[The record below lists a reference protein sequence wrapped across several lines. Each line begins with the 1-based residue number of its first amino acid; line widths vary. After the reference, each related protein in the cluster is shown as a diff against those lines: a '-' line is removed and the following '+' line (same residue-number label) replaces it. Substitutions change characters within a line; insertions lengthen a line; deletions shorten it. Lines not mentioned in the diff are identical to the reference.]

1 MVRSLLSLAIVSP
14 VALATE
20 ANPIR
25 KVVTMLQNLEAKVQS
40 EGAKE
45 KELHDKYM
53 CYCKNAGGSL
63 AKSIADAEAKGP
75 ELASAIEEGIGKLAQ
90 LKEDLKNHQNDRAA
104 AKSAMASATALREK
118 ENAAFEAT
126 KTDLETNLA
135 ALAKATKAIEE
146 GMGGAF
152 LQTEAASALKSFVMG
167 KNNMYEADRNDVLSF
182 LSGSSDYAP
191 ASGQITGILKTMN
204 DEMTAD
210 LNEAVTAEAAAV
222 SAYEE
227 LMAAKKKEIEA
238 LTGMIE
244 DKLVRVGDLGVEIQQ
259 MKNDAGDTAEGLVDD
274 KKFLEDLDKNCA
286 TKQKLF
292 DENVKYRG
300 QELEALADTIKMLN
314 DDDALELFKK
324 TLPGASSFM
333 ELKVSSESMKAQALA
348 LIQEVQRN
356 NKRRPELDFISLALR
371 GKKIGFEKVIGMIDD
386 LVAELKK
393 EQTDDDNKKEYCDVQ
408 FDLADDKKK
417 ALEKTVADLE
427 TAITEAKE
435 NIQTTKEEIDALE
448 DGIRALDK
456 SVAEATEQRKEEN
469 EDYKALMAGNAAA
482 KELIGFAKNRLNKFY
497 NPKLYKPPAAMAQI
511 RSHNG
516 DAPPPPPEAVE
527 AYSKK
532 GEESNGIIAMM
543 DALSAD
549 LEKEMTEAEATE
561 KDAQG
566 DYEQFMA
573 DSANKRAEDS
583 KTLTDKEGALA
594 DLGSMLESQ
603 TSEKTSTENT
613 LKATN
618 EYIASLHAECDW
630 LVKYFDMRKEA
641 RANEIDALEKAKA
654 VLSGADFSLV
664 QTKGRHFLRKQ

>member
-1 MVRSLLSLAIVSP
+1 MVRSLLSLAIAAP

-25 KVVTMLQNLEAKVQS
+25 KVVTMLQNLEAKVQG
-40 EGAKE
+40 EGEKE

-53 CYCKNAGGSL
+53 CYCKNSGGTL
-63 AKSIADAEAKGP
+63 AKSISDAETKGP
-75 ELASAIEEGIGKLAQ
+75 ELVSAIEEGIGKLAQ
-90 LKEDLKNHQNDRAA
+90 LKDDLKAHQSDRAA
-104 AKSAMASATALREK
+104 AKAAMATATALREK

-126 KTDLETNLA
+126 KTELDTNLA
-135 ALAKATKAIEE
+135 GVAKATAAIEK
-146 GMGGAF
+146 GAGGAF

-182 LSGSSDYAP
+182 LSASTDYAP
-191 ASGQITGILKTMN
+191 ASGQIIGILKTMS

-210 LNEAVTAEAAAV
+210 LNSATSDETSAVAAF
-222 SAYEE
+222 EE
-227 LMAAKKKEIEA
+227 LMAAKKKEVEA

-274 KKFLEDLDKNCA
+274 KKFLEDLDKNCEV
-286 TKQKLF
+286 KQKLF
-292 DENVKYRG
+292 DENVKYRS
-300 QELEALADTIKMLN
+300 QELVALADTIKMLN

-324 TLPGASSFM
+324 TLPGASSFI
-333 ELKVSSESMKAQALA
+333 ELKVSSASMKAEALA

-393 EQTDDDNKKEYCDVQ
+393 EQVDDESKKEYCDVQ
-408 FDLADDKKK
+408 FDLSDDKKK
-417 ALEKTVADLE
+417 VLEKTGSDLE
-427 TAITEAKE
+427 TAIAESKE
-435 NIQTTKEEIDALE
+435 NIVTTKEEIDALE

-469 EDYKALMAGNAAA
+469 EDYKSLMAGNAAA

-497 NPKLYKPPAAMAQI
+497 NPKLYKPPAGLAQI
-511 RSHNG
+511 RVHSG
-516 DAPPPPPEAVE
+516 VAPPPPPEAVE

-549 LEKEMTEAEATE
+549 LQKEMTEAEAIE

-573 DSANKRAEDS
+573 DSAAKRAEDS

-594 DLGSMLESQ
+594 QLHEMLDTQNSDQ
-603 TSEKTSTENT
+603 TSNTKTLQAT
-613 LKATN
+613 LQ
-618 EYIASLHAECDW
+618 YIDSLHAECDW

-641 RANEIDALEKAKA
+641 RTNEIDALEKAKA

-664 QTKGRHFLRKQ
+664 QTTARNFLRKQ